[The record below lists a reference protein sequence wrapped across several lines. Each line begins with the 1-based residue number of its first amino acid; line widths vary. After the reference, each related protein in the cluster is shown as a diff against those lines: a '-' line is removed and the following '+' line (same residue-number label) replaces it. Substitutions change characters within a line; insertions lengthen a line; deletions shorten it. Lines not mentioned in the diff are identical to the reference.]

1 MFLAFLEFS
10 TMFYC
15 VLFFYLVD
23 EIDTTIFVIND
34 KILNKELRGYN
45 GGFEEEENENE
56 MQRI

>member
-1 MFLAFLEFS
+1 
-10 TMFYC
+10 MFYC